1 MKKRMLVTGSQGFI
15 GSLVKSHFYKF
26 DFDVIGLDKKKTE
39 NTFLNDLNVNLG
51 SNIEGQTESLKCVF
65 PEIVVH
71 CAAQT
76 DVLTS
81 MHDPIEDASSNI
93 IGSIELFKN
102 TINPNL
108 KHFVYLSSGG
118 ASYSKSVEIPTDE
131 SDEILPSSPYGI
143 SKVTAENYL
152 KLMCANENIKF
163 TSLRLSNVYGPISL
177 NKKGVIYQLHK
188 AAVNG
193 GKFHLYGPQVTRDYI
208 HVDDLLTAIEVVV
221 LESVEGT
228 FNVATGIEITNLELL
243 GKVEE
248 ILHTQIKLEISEAR
262 LGEVSRSCLSINR
275 LRNRTS
281 WEPRF
286 DIESGLRAAFGI
298 ISNCEPN

>member
-1 MKKRMLVTGSQGFI
+1 MTKRILVTGSQGFI
-15 GSLVKSHFYKF
+15 GSLVKSHFSKI
-26 DFDVIGLDKKKTE
+26 DFEVIGLDKRNTE
-39 NTFLNDLNVNLG
+39 STFLNELKVNLG
-51 SNIEGQTESLKCVF
+51 SKEEGQAESLKSIF

-76 DVLTS
+76 DVVTS
-81 MHDPIEDASSNI
+81 MHDPIEDAMSNV
-93 IGSIELFKN
+93 IGSLELFKN

-118 ASYSKSVEIPTDE
+118 ASYSKNAEVPTDE
-131 SDEILPSSPYGI
+131 SFEVFPSSPYGI

-152 KLMCANENIKF
+152 RLMCANENVKF

-193 GKFHLYGPQVTRDYI
+193 EKFHLYGPRVTRDYI
-208 HVDDLLTAIEVVV
+208 YVDDLLAAVEVVV
-221 LESVEGT
+221 LESVEGI

-248 ILHTQIKLEISEAR
+248 ILNTQIKFETSEAR

-286 DIESGLRAAFGI
+286 DIESGLLAAFGI
-298 ISNCEPN
+298 TSNREPD